1 MAVKLSCMTAV
12 LLLLVHVSIARADQN
27 SVLSTRRIEAHPC
40 VIGPGNSIKETLT
53 VGTTVNRSLGDSGT
67 CQTSGPG
74 CYFDFYAFPA
84 HAFQHLRVTYTTG
97 FDSPLISIQGTTE
110 VTPLSSI

>member
-1 MAVKLSCMTAV
+1 MVMKLSCMAAV
-12 LLLLVHVSIARADQN
+12 LLLLGHVSVARADQN

-40 VIGPGNSIKETLT
+40 VIWPGNSIKETLT
-53 VGTTVNRSLGDSGT
+53 VRSTVTRSLGDSGT

-74 CYFDFYAFPA
+74 YYFDFYAFSA

-97 FDSPLISIQGTTE
+97 FDSPLISIQGTT
-110 VTPLSSI
+110 